1 MDLSLIITLGVI
13 FLITLI
19 GAYVRSTIRDR
30 CLKSFAGFNVTLEL
44 ANGKI
49 VWGKMRLEPTGLE
62 LLYADAIQDER
73 HIEASYVLYGVEYGG
88 IQAIYRYADALS
100 LEESASRDRNI
111 HRAFHP
117 SPFRRLGRELRNFL
131 STATNSLNE
140 VMNVVLGRVQKTG
153 GRFIADGGSASISRL
168 GSQVLG
174 QVGSVHDP
182 MLESLVGE
190 RVVAEW
196 LEDGEVHEHVG
207 ILQDYSADFLLLL
220 DVQYP
225 QQQTLTVDERGVGVA
240 TRVSA
245 EYADGA
251 LKVYN
256 LGSQPL
262 LLQSIKRDGH
272 EQIINGLI
280 DGGETL
286 VLHTETE
293 PVGARLG
300 MRVVRELDL
309 IVPRTRCVVRH
320 KAETAS
326 GQSLGDM
333 LTDIIFDLGVAFS
346 QDRRREATE
355 ARLRETLVH
364 NPKDAAAAATLA
376 GLLVQQEMYDEAE
389 KWLRLSLSMEESLPD
404 GGRRA
409 RMQLRELERRCAASE
424 RVLH

>member
-19 GAYVRSTIRDR
+19 GAYLRSTVRDR
-30 CLKSFAGFNVTLEL
+30 CLKSFVGFTVTLEL

-62 LLYADAIQDER
+62 LLYPDAIQDEK
-73 HIEASYVLYGVEYGG
+73 HIEASYVLYGPEYGD

-100 LEESASRDRNI
+100 LEERANRDRNVR
-111 HRAFHP
+111 RAFHP
-117 SPFRRLGRELRNFL
+117 GPFRRVGRGLRNFL
-131 STATNSLNE
+131 STATESLNE

-153 GRFIADGGSASISRL
+153 GRYIADGGSASISRL
-168 GSQVLG
+168 GGRVLG

-182 MLESLVGE
+182 MLESLVSR
-190 RVVAEW
+190 RVVADW

-225 QQQTLTVDERGVGVA
+225 QQETLTVDARGVGVA
-240 TRVSA
+240 SRVSA

-251 LKVYN
+251 LTVYN

-262 LLQSIKRDGH
+262 LLQSIKGDGH
-272 EQIINGLI
+272 EQIINGLV

-286 VLHTETE
+286 MLHTEME
-293 PVGARLG
+293 PIGAQISL
-300 MRVVRELDL
+300 RVVRELDL

-320 KAETAS
+320 KAGHQGES
-326 GQSLGDM
+326 G
-333 LTDIIFDLGVAFS
+333 
-346 QDRRREATE
+346 
-355 ARLRETLVH
+355 
-364 NPKDAAAAATLA
+364 
-376 GLLVQQEMYDEAE
+376 
-389 KWLRLSLSMEESLPD
+389 
-404 GGRRA
+404 
-409 RMQLRELERRCAASE
+409 C
-424 RVLH
+424 